1 MEIIIRGLHIRNK
14 KNNMRVGKRKVFKSP
29 EVRDYEQ
36 DLHDE
41 IMAQYRG
48 PVLEGPVSVL
58 LEITQPDKRRRDA
71 HNAVDCILD
80 VMQDVLIKDDANVH
94 DLRVKKFFGKEW
106 CLRIAVEP
114 IAEVITLPFL
124 APCRAS

>member
-1 MEIIIRGLHIRNK
+1 MEIIIRDLHIRNK
-14 KNNMRVGKRKVFKSP
+14 KNNMRIGRKKVYKS
-29 EVRDYEQ
+29 EQVRGYEQ

-41 IMAQYRG
+41 IMSQYRG

-80 VMQDVLIKDDANVH
+80 VMQDLLIKDDSQVH
-94 DLRVKKFFGKEW
+94 DLHVKKIFGKKW
-106 CLRIAVEP
+106 CLKIVIEKMTP
-114 IAEVITLPFL
+114 AESSLFG
-124 APCRAS
+124 CG